1 MTEDNNNN
9 NNFCQFNLT
18 AQLLT
23 TKPQDMGF
31 TSKARGNHANIVR
44 VFSTFLSRT
53 DNSVDSKEYFTCFPS
68 IDLLSELTAVNRNN
82 VIQVLTYLEWSGV
95 ITSQRRFN
103 NSKLYTWLGFKDGVL
118 HSMEEWISMGKPK
131 AQVQDKPVQ
140 KVQKE
145 EVQKEEK
152 PFINAKPEDF
162 DDWDDEI
169 PGLDED
175 YYELAPDRT
184 VYKKETV
191 TDVSKK
197 IPICDQATFNR
208 IYENVCNNNI
218 DVLNAKYTYPVEFL
232 ENYDPWDVPF

>member
-1 MTEDNNNN
+1 MTEDNNN

-103 NSKLYTWLGFKDGVL
+103 NSKLYTWFGFKDGVL
-118 HSMEEWISMGKPK
+118 HSMEDWISMGKPK
-131 AQVQDKPVQ
+131 PQAQDKPLK

-145 EVQKEEK
+145 DK
-152 PFINAKPEDF
+152 PFINAKPDDF
-162 DDWDDEI
+162 DDWDDHI
-169 PGLDED
+169 PGCDED
-175 YYELAPDRT
+175 YYGLEPDQT
-184 VYKKETV
+184 VYKTHEPL
-191 TDVSKK
+191 TDDSKK
-197 IPICDQATFNR
+197 IPINDQATFNR
-208 IYENVCNNNI
+208 IYNNVCNGNV
-218 DVLNAKYTYPVEFL
+218 DVLNAKYTYLVEFL